1 MAVTTEQQRIAE
13 WRAQLAEEEGSD
25 DDDAYGLAGKPP
37 TFDDDDVGLGLEE
50 PGLPQRP
57 HEGPTAASRAN
68 RLNKS
73 PPGRH
78 SKGPAELHGLGGAGA
93 ERLVVGGRGGG
104 DFVGRSPTK
113 ATNLQSGEET
123 EALRR
128 KVQVLHLQ
136 LEERDIELSQARAL
150 AGAAADATSGPVDA
164 RDAKLRELAKRAKA
178 ATMALGRER
187 ARAAQLAADLA
198 AARKEASGGGGA
210 AAAAGADGGALS
222 IEAREAQVKEL
233 KDARDRLA
241 ASNAKLHEAKVGAAA
256 LKADLDRHRRA
267 LTREVGDEATAA
279 RLLHDDGGNSAK
291 GRAEQ
296 ISLLKDRL
304 REATRRLEAAG
315 ADGDGGGGGGGY
327 GGGGGAGSPSR
338 ESRVDESHRA
348 ALASLEAERRRE
360 MERVMLREQQ
370 LEGEVGELRRKET
383 GAAARIRNLEADVK
397 SKKEKLKQLLD
408 KSDADDE
415 LVHALQMEL
424 QKLRKGG
431 GRSGGGGGGGGG
443 SPAGGR
449 GGVEAAAEAHAQR
462 RRLEELSTRAVQ
474 QQAQIDRQEHI
485 ILALRQQLQQQ
496 QQQRPQSGGAN
507 GGGYGGGG
515 YGGGVKM
522 PHDLIAVQTENG
534 KLRELVALLQEKL
547 VEAGA

>member
-1 MAVTTEQQRIAE
+1 
-13 WRAQLAEEEGSD
+13 
-25 DDDAYGLAGKPP
+25 
-37 TFDDDDVGLGLEE
+37 
-50 PGLPQRP
+50 
-57 HEGPTAASRAN
+57 
-68 RLNKS
+68 
-73 PPGRH
+73 
-78 SKGPAELHGLGGAGA
+78 
-93 ERLVVGGRGGG
+93 
-104 DFVGRSPTK
+104 
-113 ATNLQSGEET
+113 
-123 EALRR
+123 
-128 KVQVLHLQ
+128 
-136 LEERDIELSQARAL
+136 
-150 AGAAADATSGPVDA
+150 
-164 RDAKLRELAKRAKA
+164 
-178 ATMALGRER
+178 
-187 ARAAQLAADLA
+187 
-198 AARKEASGGGGA
+198 
-210 AAAAGADGGALS
+210 
-222 IEAREAQVKEL
+222 
-233 KDARDRLA
+233 
-241 ASNAKLHEAKVGAAA
+241 
-256 LKADLDRHRRA
+256 
-267 LTREVGDEATAA
+267 
-279 RLLHDDGGNSAK
+279 
-291 GRAEQ
+291 
-296 ISLLKDRL
+296 
-304 REATRRLEAAG
+304 
-315 ADGDGGGGGGGY
+315 
-327 GGGGGAGSPSR
+327 
-338 ESRVDESHRA
+338 
-348 ALASLEAERRRE
+348 
-360 MERVMLREQQ
+360 MLREQQ

-431 GRSGGGGGGGGG
+431 GRSGGGGGGGGGG

>member
-78 SKGPAELHGLGGAGA
+78 SKGSAELHGLGGAGA

-104 DFVGRSPTK
+104 DIFGRSPTK

-164 RDAKLRELAKRAKA
+164 RDAKLRELPSAPRRRRWRSAASARAPRSSPP
-178 ATMALGRER
+178 TSPPR
-187 ARAAQLAADLA
+187 ARRRA
-198 AARKEASGGGGA
+198 AAA

-304 REATRRLEAAG
+304 REATRPRG
-315 ADGDGGGGGGGY
+315 
-327 GGGGGAGSPSR
+327 
-338 ESRVDESHRA
+338 
-348 ALASLEAERRRE
+348 RRR
-360 MERVMLREQQ
+360 
-370 LEGEVGELRRKET
+370 
-383 GAAARIRNLEADVK
+383 
-397 SKKEKLKQLLD
+397 
-408 KSDADDE
+408 
-415 LVHALQMEL
+415 
-424 QKLRKGG
+424 
-431 GRSGGGGGGGGG
+431 
-443 SPAGGR
+443 
-449 GGVEAAAEAHAQR
+449 R
-462 RRLEELSTRAVQ
+462 RRRRRWRRVRRRRRRW
-474 QQAQIDRQEHI
+474 RQPEPRI
-485 ILALRQQLQQQ
+485 SR
-496 QQQRPQSGGAN
+496 R
-507 GGGYGGGG
+507 
-515 YGGGVKM
+515 
-522 PHDLIAVQTENG
+522 
-534 KLRELVALLQEKL
+534 
-547 VEAGA
+547 